1 MSERPEMTSHGE
13 KSKKA
18 KTTKGKLNMKKLS
31 ITFTTIL
38 LALGCFALSPAVK
51 ADPPIVGL
59 WDVTYTSDNPNNPP
73 SETYQQWHSD
83 GLEIESP
90 SFSPGQCQGTWK
102 QIAARGVKLFHV
114 GWTIG
119 SPPGTVRFELTEPNT
134 VVSTDR
140 NSFDGTYDQ
149 KFFDAGGSLV
159 FEDTG
164 TVHATRL
171 SVN

>member
-1 MSERPEMTSHGE
+1 MQFTIQPQHKMKTKNMTIV
-13 KSKKA
+13 
-18 KTTKGKLNMKKLS
+18 LS
-31 ITFTTIL
+31 RISIPLFLIP
-38 LALGCFALSPAVK
+38 LALCVFAFSPAAK
-51 ADPPIVGL
+51 AEQPIVGL
-59 WDVTYTSDNPNNPP
+59 WVVTYTSNNHNNPP
-73 SETYQQWHSD
+73 FQTYQQWHSD

-90 SFSPGQCQGTWK
+90 SFSLGQCQGTWK
-102 QIAARGVKLFHV
+102 QISERGVKLFHV

-119 SPPGTVRFELTEPNT
+119 DPPGTVRFELTEPNT
-134 VVSTDR
+134 VVSTGR

-149 KFFDAGGSLV
+149 KFFDASGNLV

>member
-1 MSERPEMTSHGE
+1 MQFTIQPRHKM
-13 KSKKA
+13 
-18 KTTKGKLNMKKLS
+18 KTKNVTIVSSRNS
-31 ITFTTIL
+31 IPLFLIP
-38 LALGCFALSPAVK
+38 LALGVFALSPAAK
-51 ADPPIVGL
+51 ADQPIVGL

-73 SETYQQWHSD
+73 FETYQQWHSD

-102 QIAARGVKLFHV
+102 QIPARGVKLFHI

-149 KFFDAGGSLV
+149 KFFDAGGNLV

-171 SVN
+171 SVK

>member
-1 MSERPEMTSHGE
+1 M
-13 KSKKA
+13 
-18 KTTKGKLNMKKLS
+18 KTKNVTIVPSRNS
-31 ITFTTIL
+31 IPLFLIP
-38 LALGCFALSPAVK
+38 LALGVFALSPAAK
-51 ADPPIVGL
+51 ADQPIVGL
-59 WDVTYTSDNPNNPP
+59 WVVTYTSDNPNNPP
-73 SETYQQWHSD
+73 FETYQQWHSD

-164 TVHATRL
+164 TVHAMRL

>member
-1 MSERPEMTSHGE
+1 
-13 KSKKA
+13 
-18 KTTKGKLNMKKLS
+18 MKRLS
-31 ITFTTIL
+31 VIFGTIL
-38 LALGCFALSPAVK
+38 LVLGCVALSPTVK
-51 ADPPIVGL
+51 ADQAIVGL
-59 WDVTYTSDNPNNPP
+59 WLEHYTSDFGPQFD
-73 SETYQQWHSD
+73 TYSQWHSD

-90 SFSPGQCQGTWK
+90 SFSLGQCQGTFR
-102 QIAARGVKLFHV
+102 QIGDRTYKLFHV

-164 TVHATRL
+164 TVDATRL